1 MYDDHLEAAYDDRYY
16 DEMDADYDEEDQAEY
31 DRDYLLAQQE
41 LEDFEDCPWDDG
53 GDYIEFQEDF
63 GK

>member
-1 MYDDHLEAAYDDRYY
+1 
-16 DEMDADYDEEDQAEY
+16 MDADYDEEDQAEY
-31 DRDYLLAQQE
+31 DRDYLLAKQE